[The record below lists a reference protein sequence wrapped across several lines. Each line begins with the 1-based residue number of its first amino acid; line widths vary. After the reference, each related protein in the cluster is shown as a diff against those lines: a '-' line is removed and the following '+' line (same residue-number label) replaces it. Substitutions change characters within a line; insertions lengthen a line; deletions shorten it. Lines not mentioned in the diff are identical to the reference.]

1 MNLKHIWYSWK
12 VTTKQNITMK
22 NVLEKTKIKAEKEKT
37 KILNFLYKIA
47 SNFDEATFYPFW
59 S

>member
-1 MNLKHIWYSWK
+1 
-12 VTTKQNITMK
+12 MK

-47 SNFDEATFYPFW
+47 SNLDEATFYPFW